1 MEAYSL
7 RSRDKVTAYLSFYQA
22 LEAEAAAE
30 TTSTEVKENLEA
42 AAAAAAEPLL
52 CTLTLKKLMILIQA
66 ATCIYQLALAEL
78 AAKAGTDFPP
88 EALEELL
95 LQSLKIALVRQCV
108 KLYAEAA
115 MAALATPEMQQ
126 QIQLAVQAAMSA
138 ITLMVVNIIL
148 LYSF

>member
-1 MEAYSL
+1 M
-7 RSRDKVTAYLSFYQA
+7 
-22 LEAEAAAE
+22 AE

-42 AAAAAAEPLL
+42 EAVAVAEPLL
-52 CTLTLKKLMILIQA
+52 CTLMLKKLMILIQA
-66 ATCIYQLALAEL
+66 ATYTYQLALAEL
-78 AAKAGTDFPP
+78 VAKAGTDFPP
-88 EALEELL
+88 ETLEELL

-115 MAALATPEMQQ
+115 MAALVTPEMQQ

>member
-1 MEAYSL
+1 
-7 RSRDKVTAYLSFYQA
+7 
-22 LEAEAAAE
+22 
-30 TTSTEVKENLEA
+30 
-42 AAAAAAEPLL
+42 
-52 CTLTLKKLMILIQA
+52 MILIQA
-66 ATCIYQLALAEL
+66 ATYTYQLALAEL

-108 KLYAEAA
+108 KLYVEAA
-115 MAALATPEMQQ
+115 MAALVTPEMQQ